1 MEPIAISLPAAV
13 LMGLSFGAGPCNLT
27 CLPYL
32 GPVFLARPDGLR
44 GSWRTVLPF
53 SAGRMTGYACL
64 GGIAGLLGHTLQGW
78 LKSPLVPWLLG
89 AATVLVGL
97 SLLWAGR
104 KGGPG
109 CGSAHAPA
117 AQPLQPLRPLSHPAA
132 PTATAC
138 GQPGAGLPGGLFL
151 MGAGMALTPCAPLSA
166 VLLAASVMG
175 SAAGGLALGLSF
187 GLGAVAIPALVFGLA
202 VAHLG
207 SELREHLGR
216 WRRGLEYA
224 AALLLIALG
233 VVTATGGLQP

>member
-53 SAGRMTGYACL
+53 SAGRMTGYAGL
-64 GGIAGLLGHTLQGW
+64 GGAAGLLGHTLKGW
-78 LKSPLVPWLLG
+78 LQSPAVPWLLG
-89 AATVLVGL
+89 LATVLVGL
-97 SLLWAGR
+97 SLLWRGARGCAAR
-104 KGGPG
+104 RPAATRQPLARSTGGPP
-109 CGSAHAPA
+109 GS
-117 AQPLQPLRPLSHPAA
+117 S
-132 PTATAC
+132 AT
-138 GQPGAGLPGGLFL
+138 LPGGLFL

-175 SAAGGLALGLSF
+175 TAAGGLALGLSF

-216 WRRGLEYA
+216 WRRALEYGA
-224 AALLLIALG
+224 AALLVALG
-233 VVTATGGLQP
+233 VVTATGGLMP